1 MMKLIACDLD
11 GTLLD
16 GNHGL
21 SDKSKAVS
29 VSYTHL
35 DVYKRQTEYHGSL
48 YQSTQG

>member
-21 SDKSKAVS
+21 SDKSKAV
-29 VSYTHL
+29 L
-35 DVYKRQTEYHGSL
+35 PKLAEQGLSL
-48 YQSTQG
+48 IHI